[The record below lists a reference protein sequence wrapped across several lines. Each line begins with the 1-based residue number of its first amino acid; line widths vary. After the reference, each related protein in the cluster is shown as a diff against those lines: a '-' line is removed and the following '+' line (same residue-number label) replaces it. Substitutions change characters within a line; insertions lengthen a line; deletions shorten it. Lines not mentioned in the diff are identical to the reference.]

1 MEFIA
6 HRVNTIAELAKLPDE
21 YGVELDLR
29 DDLGGRIYIQHNPF
43 ENGEDF
49 EEYLKRYH
57 HGTMILNVK
66 SERIEHRILEMIK
79 CSDVREYFFLDSTFP
94 MTAIGTGRAKYRN
107 AIFGV

>member
-1 MEFIA
+1 M
-6 HRVNTIAELAKLPDE
+6 
-21 YGVELDLR
+21 
-29 DDLGGRIYIQHNPF
+29 HNPF

-79 CSDVREYFFLDSTFP
+79 MFGCKGVFFSGFNVSDDQ
-94 MTAIGTGRAKYRN
+94 TAIGTGRAKYRN